1 MNGGGSKRVHSDI
14 LHMMMVYKNTYCGSR
29 LNKMPMLVGI
39 ECVLTINPFMG
50 NEISQTPEYVSAYF
64 AFI

>member
-1 MNGGGSKRVHSDI
+1 MEVVQREFIVTFYG
-14 LHMMMVYKNTYCGSR
+14 MMMIYKNTYCGSR